1 MAGFPFHYNHHWQI
15 GHASATCSH
24 MKVRQKPRPSG
35 KIAWEADLGSING
48 KRIQRYFNTR
58 TEAEEWLR
66 ETKLA
71 LKMEGH
77 NANILSKADR
87 TLFASWRD
95 RLAQAESTLE
105 EACITFLTN
114 REKLAPVEAS
124 IDQAVAFYLAHHRP
138 IKKAPDLV
146 ELGQLYIDELKRLRR
161 SPRYIHLVRG
171 NLSRLVEFLLPK
183 GVTEISREDIE
194 EWVTAGNLAPGTQG
208 NRLVTARA
216 FLEWARSEKYISL
229 SPLDGKDNRIRL
241 PEAQTGEVLSYS
253 LKDVQAIL
261 KVALFGSYQGFNR
274 KTKTFEA
281 VSYHPLLGYLSAA
294 LFCGV
299 RPEEIQRTNVSRLN
313 TAHRSLVVTSAASK
327 TNRPRVIEISK
338 VAAIWFRLWQ
348 RLCPGQN
355 TLVPQG
361 FARKWRA
368 LRAAAGV
375 GSLHDGL
382 RHTFASMHYAEH
394 QNASQLKALM
404 GHSQTEET
412 LFRHYRAVQTLSGE
426 TITRKM
432 ASEFWKLT
440 PSRVRDLQKKS

>member
-1 MAGFPFHYNHHWQI
+1 
-15 GHASATCSH
+15 

-35 KIAWEADLGSING
+35 KLTWEADLGSVNG
-48 KRIQRYFNTR
+48 KRVQRYFDTR
-58 TEAEEWLR
+58 SEAEEWLR

-71 LKMEGH
+71 LKMEGQ
-77 NANILSKADR
+77 NAHILSKVDR

-95 RLAQAESTLE
+95 RLAEADSTIE
-105 EACITFLTN
+105 EACIAFLDS
-114 REKLAPVEAS
+114 REKLAPMEAS

-146 ELGQLYIDELKRLRR
+146 ELAQLYIDELKRLRR
-161 SPRYIHLVRG
+161 SPRYLLLARG
-171 NLSRLVEFLLPK
+171 NLSRFVEFLLPK
-183 GVTEISREDIE
+183 RVTDISREDVE
-194 EWVTAGNLAPGTQG
+194 KWVTAGNLAPGTQG

-253 LKDVQAIL
+253 LNDVHAIL
-261 KVALFGSYQGFNR
+261 EVALFGSYQSFDQ
-274 KTKTFEA
+274 KSKTFEA
-281 VSYHPLLGYLSAA
+281 VPYHPLLGYLSAA

-348 RLCPGQN
+348 RLCPDQD
-355 TLVPQG
+355 TLVPKG

-375 GSLHDGL
+375 GGLHDGL

-412 LFRHYRAVQTLSGE
+412 LFRHYRAVQTLTGE

-432 ASEFWKLT
+432 ASDFWKLT
-440 PSRVRDLQKKS
+440 PTKIRDSRKLT